1 MLTAS
6 IDLDAPGK
14 HHGFLGLIHSDHRH
28 AHSVIPIPVS
38 VVNGGDG
45 PTVLIT
51 AGVHGDKYAG
61 IAAVRQL
68 IAELDPEAVTG
79 RVILLPQLN
88 YPACLENTRVSPLD
102 GENLNRVFPGAA
114 NGSPTGQIAHYLE
127 ETLLPQVDF
136 AVDLHSGGTTAR
148 YVPSG
153 FLYRRDGDLM
163 DAKLAAARA
172 FGLATTLVV
181 DAPISAG
188 SLLGACDRTGVP
200 AIAAEIS
207 GGATLE
213 REPIAAGRAGL
224 YRLLVHWGVLETAP
238 DDVPA
243 GVETSYVRLAFGPDR
258 AVVAPVSGLV
268 VPQQSIGDAVRAGE
282 VAARLYPMEDQG
294 APPLTL
300 HFPQDGV
307 VTSMIA
313 RADVRRGDFVYL
325 TGVPIDL

>member
-6 IDLDAPGK
+6 FDLDAPGK
-14 HHGFLGLIHSDHRH
+14 HHGYLSLIHSDHRH
-28 AHSVIPIPVS
+28 AHSVIPIPVT

-51 AGVHGDKYAG
+51 AGVHGDEYAG

-68 IAELDPEAVTG
+68 IAELKPEAVTG

-88 YPACLENTRVSPLD
+88 YPACLESTRVSPLD
-102 GENLNRVFPGAA
+102 GENLNRVFPGAPI
-114 NGSPTGQIAHYLE
+114 GSPTGQIAHFLE
-127 ETLLPQVDF
+127 ETLLRQVDF

-163 DAKLAAARA
+163 AAKRAAARA

-181 DAPISAG
+181 DAPLSAG
-188 SLLGACDRTGVP
+188 SLLGACDRRGVP

-213 REPIAAGRAGL
+213 REPINSGRAGL
-224 YRLLVHWGVLETAP
+224 YRLLVHWGVLEAAP
-238 DDVPA
+238 EDVPA
-243 GVETSYVRLAFGPDR
+243 GVETSFVQLAFGPDR
-258 AVVAPVSGLV
+258 AVVAPVSGFV
-268 VPQQSIGDAVRAGE
+268 VPQRGIGDAVRAND
-282 VAARLYPMEDQG
+282 VAVRLYPMEDQSQ
-294 APPLTL
+294 PPLTL
-300 HFPQDGV
+300 HFSQDGI

-325 TGVPIDL
+325 TGMPIDL